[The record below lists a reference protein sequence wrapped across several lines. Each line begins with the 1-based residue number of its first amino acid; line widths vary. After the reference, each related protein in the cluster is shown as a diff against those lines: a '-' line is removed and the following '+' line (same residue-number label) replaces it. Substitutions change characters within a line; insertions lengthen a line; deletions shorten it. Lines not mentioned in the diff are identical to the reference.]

1 MASYSLAHYFNKYF
15 QRIVEKLRENV
26 IPSQN
31 VKGRKTTKI
40 NSILPFHVTIICNT
54 RISHAAA
61 LYAVKIN
68 ALYTLLVQ
76 FNVALKCFTVQLQ
89 KLFNKDFPLFDAQ
102 KGC

>member
-1 MASYSLAHYFNKYF
+1 MLKG
-15 QRIVEKLRENV
+15 QKLQKSV
-26 IPSQN
+26 PYYHSMYHHMQDQN
-31 VKGRKTTKI
+31 FP
-40 NSILPFHVTIICNT
+40 L
-54 RISHAAA
+54 HAAA

-89 KLFNKDFPLFDAQ
+89 KMFNKDFPLFNAQ